1 MSAGLKVESAARLAI
16 MGAIGVMAG
25 AASFTHMHDWTM
37 QNAPDGTPEWF
48 GWANAVVS
56 ELTPGLA
63 LLEWRRRRRAG
74 GSIGYPVALLVGSG
88 LLSLAAQVSQANA
101 SLSSKALA
109 ALPAIAFT
117 LLIKLVFSSL
127 PGNGHAPGA
136 ASATHDSDHGEAD
149 AGAQHDQ
156 RVTGVSSD
164 RAEADQ
170 SPQHV
175 ANHAD
180 RDAEAGHEKR
190 VPATMS
196 DLSPVRHSTPPL
208 PPIERHDR
216 TVSTPT
222 PDHISD
228 SAAPVAAHPL
238 AARVVAPAR
247 PVVRVNGSAR
257 EVPSA

>member
-1 MSAGLKVESAARLAI
+1 MESAARLVI
-16 MGAIGVMAG
+16 MGVIGVMAG

-37 QNAPDGTPEWF
+37 QNAPHGTPEWF

-56 ELTPGLA
+56 ELTPALA

-127 PGNGHAPGA
+127 PGNVHAPRTATAEHLTDHDETDATAHHDHHMARVSPDA
-136 ASATHDSDHGEAD
+136 ADLDQAPQRTANHGDQPSAPA
-149 AGAQHDQ
+149 HDQ
-156 RVTGVSSD
+156 
-164 RAEADQ
+164 E
-170 SPQHV
+170 
-175 ANHAD
+175 
-180 RDAEAGHEKR
+180 
-190 VPATMS
+190 VPATVGGPT
-196 DLSPVRHSTPPL
+196 PVARLL
-208 PPIERHDR
+208 PPSPPAERHDE
-216 TVSTPT
+216 TVSAANT
-222 PDHISD
+222 DHIGD
-228 SAAPVAAHPL
+228 SAAPATARPL

-247 PVVRVNGSAR
+247 PVVRVNSSAR
-257 EVPSA
+257 EVPSV

>member
-1 MSAGLKVESAARLAI
+1 VKVESAARLVI

-37 QNAPDGTPEWF
+37 QNAPHGTPEWF

-56 ELTPGLA
+56 ELTPALA

-127 PGNGHAPGA
+127 PGHPATREESASCVADDRDTN
-136 ASATHDSDHGEAD
+136 ASAEQDQPVADVSGGVALGQIHGRGDGDARRAADSDPV
-149 AGAQHDQ
+149 HDIPA
-156 RVTGVSSD
+156 TVSDPSTVGPSS
-164 RAEADQ
+164 Q
-170 SPQHV
+170 SPEH
-175 ANHAD
+175 
-180 RDAEAGHEKR
+180 
-190 VPATMS
+190 
-196 DLSPVRHSTPPL
+196 
-208 PPIERHDR
+208 HDR
-216 TVSTPT
+216 TVSA
-222 PDHISD
+222 PDRSHIGD
-228 SAAPVAAHPL
+228 PARPATGRPL
-238 AARVVAPAR
+238 VARVVAPAR
-247 PVVRVNGSAR
+247 PMARVNGSAR

>member
-1 MSAGLKVESAARLAI
+1 LKVESAARLVI

-37 QNAPDGTPEWF
+37 QNAPHGTPEWF

-56 ELTPGLA
+56 ELTPALA

-127 PGNGHAPGA
+127 PGNGHAPRPA
-136 ASATHDSDHGEAD
+136 AAEYVPDHGETGPGGQQDQQAAD
-149 AGAQHDQ
+149 VSD
-156 RVTGVSSD
+156 RVALNQPAD
-164 RAEADQ
+164 RAER
-170 SPQHV
+170 
-175 ANHAD
+175 HAG
-180 RDAEAGHEKR
+180 RAAHSEPEQP
-190 VPATMS
+190 VPATVS
-196 DLSPVRHSTPPL
+196 GPTPVVRAPSSL
-208 PPIERHDR
+208 PPVEPHDR
-216 TVSTPT
+216 TVSAAN
-222 PDHISD
+222 PDHIGD
-228 SAAPVAAHPL
+228 SAARGTGRPL
-238 AARVVAPAR
+238 VARVVAPAR
-247 PVVRVNGSAR
+247 PVTRVNGSTR
-257 EVPSA
+257 EVPSL